1 MPMHLLHAQ
10 NAKLTGKVFSSEDSK
25 PLEDVNIYVKDLK
38 IGSATDL
45 DGQFL
50 INQLPLDNIE
60 LDISILGYR
69 DTTISIEINNILVDV
84 GMIFLDPEVLHF
96 DEINVEVHSDLDQTP
111 SLSSFSISGKKI
123 QENIIKF
130 ASKLSNSM

>member
-45 DGQFL
+45 DGQFS
-50 INQLPLDNIE
+50 INQLTFNNIE

-69 DTTISIEINNILVDV
+69 DTTISIEINNILVDI
-84 GMIFLDPEVLHF
+84 GMIFLNPEVLHF
-96 DEINVEVHSDLDQTP
+96 DEINVEVHSDLDPTT
-111 SLSSFSISGKKI
+111 SLSSFSMTGKKI
-123 QENIIKF
+123 
-130 ASKLSNSM
+130 ASGPIA

>member
-45 DGQFL
+45 DGQFS
-50 INQLPLDNIE
+50 INQLPFDNIE

-69 DTTISIEINNILVDV
+69 DTTLFLQIEKFFMIIYQTLFKILK
-84 GMIFLDPEVLHF
+84 MY
-96 DEINVEVHSDLDQTP
+96 TR
-111 SLSSFSISGKKI
+111 
-123 QENIIKF
+123 IKF
-130 ASKLSNSM
+130 KINPVYF

>member
-45 DGQFL
+45 DGQFS
-50 INQLPLDNIE
+50 INQLPFDNIE

-69 DTTISIEINNILVDV
+69 DTIFSIDINNTLVDV
-84 GMIFLDPEVLHF
+84 GIIFLNPEVLHF
-96 DEINVEVHSDLDQTP
+96 DEINVEVHSDLDPTT
-111 SLSSFSISGKKI
+111 SLSSFSMTGKKI
-123 QENIIKF
+123 QENMKGSIAQTLQK
-130 ASKLSNSM
+130 

>member
-45 DGQFL
+45 DGQFS
-50 INQLPLDNIE
+50 INELPFDNII
-60 LDISILGYR
+60 LDISFKLFILKPFY
-69 DTTISIEINNILVDV
+69 TC
-84 GMIFLDPEVLHF
+84 
-96 DEINVEVHSDLDQTP
+96 
-111 SLSSFSISGKKI
+111 
-123 QENIIKF
+123 
-130 ASKLSNSM
+130 

>member
-45 DGQFL
+45 DGQFS
-50 INQLPLDNIE
+50 INQLPFDNIL
-60 LDISILGYR
+60 LDISILK
-69 DTTISIEINNILVDV
+69 
-84 GMIFLDPEVLHF
+84 IFLPIWIKSQF
-96 DEINVEVHSDLDQTP
+96 AM
-111 SLSSFSISGKKI
+111 
-123 QENIIKF
+123 IIYPH
-130 ASKLSNSM
+130 LR